1 MKRYKYWDLKT
12 YDKEEIKALAAK
24 LEISPVTA
32 GILWNRGLREENRIR
47 DFLFGKKDTYYDPFL
62 MKDMRLAAER
72 ILQAVE
78 GREKIA
84 VYGDYDV
91 DGITASSLLYLYLT
105 GLQANVSTYIPKRE
119 GEGYG
124 LNNEALQYL
133 YEEGINYGRLR
144 HQRSKRS
151 GGSAA
156 GNGYY
161 YYRPSPPAG
170 TVAGGICYRQS
181 QAGGLYVSVQRI
193 VRRGCGV

>member
-133 YEEGINYGRLR
+133 YEEGITLVITVDCGI
-144 HQRSKRS
+144 S
-151 GGSAA
+151 GVKEVA
-156 GNGYY
+156 
-161 YYRPSPPAG
+161 PAG

>member
-1 MKRYKYWDLKT
+1 MKRYKYWDLRT

-105 GLQANVSTYIPKRE
+105 DYRRMSVPIFPN
-119 GEGYG
+119 
-124 LNNEALQYL
+124 
-133 YEEGINYGRLR
+133 GRA
-144 HQRSKRS
+144 KDT
-151 GGSAA
+151 A
-156 GNGYY
+156 
-161 YYRPSPPAG
+161 
-170 TVAGGICYRQS
+170 
-181 QAGGLYVSVQRI
+181 
-193 VRRGCGV
+193 

>member
-105 GLQANVSTYIPKRE
+105 GLQANVS
-119 GEGYG
+119 
-124 LNNEALQYL
+124 
-133 YEEGINYGRLR
+133 
-144 HQRSKRS
+144 
-151 GGSAA
+151 
-156 GNGYY
+156 
-161 YYRPSPPAG
+161 
-170 TVAGGICYRQS
+170 
-181 QAGGLYVSVQRI
+181 
-193 VRRGCGV
+193 